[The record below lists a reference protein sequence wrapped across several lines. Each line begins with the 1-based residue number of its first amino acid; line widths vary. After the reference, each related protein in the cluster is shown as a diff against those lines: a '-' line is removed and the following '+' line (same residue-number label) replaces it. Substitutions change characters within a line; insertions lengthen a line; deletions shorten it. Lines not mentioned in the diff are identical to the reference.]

1 MIKLINLLTE
11 GYSFTGPKKMGGED
25 DGEVIYNFKN
35 KKGDNIFVSLF
46 NEYEGYRNRYKLSI
60 LFF

>member
-35 KKGDNIFVSLF
+35 KKGDMFREALRRAGAYIPDNI
-46 NEYEGYRNRYKLSI
+46 
-60 LFF
+60 